1 MMQAPSGKSTT
12 SSSVR
17 IRTSEG
23 RVGVEAACLFSARY
37 DTTVRSLIE
46 RLFRL
51 DAVRSVEVDRV
62 RATVE
67 ILYDATAVAPAVAL
81 TQFSKALGAE
91 NMSPTETALGRG
103 LAQIPGLVRRVERGG
118 RPRKTLTLAASTA
131 GIPARSRRRGPTKKK
146 LAVMGQENPPVVAEE
161 WLVEYD
167 PAPSKAI
174 AAAGLVPTYNG
185 ACNLGGPRAVPTKRE
200 PGRKWRSRGNSLG
213 ESLRR
218 AVNLTAAGGCFA
230 MSIVGIVTP
239 GIPTVPFVLATSYF
253 LARSS
258 PKLHERFKRSRL
270 FGPMVCDWEEYGGLR
285 LGTKFRLV
293 TITLVLVGVT
303 IAIAG
308 LSLPLMIV
316 IGVMC
321 AITFAIVFRLP
332 TVPETAPARRIIVS
346 TA

>member
-1 MMQAPSGKSTT
+1 MQDTSGKPT
-12 SSSVR
+12 SASSVR

-23 RVGVEAACLFSARY
+23 RVGVDAACLFSARH
-37 DTTVRSLIE
+37 DTTVRTLIE

-51 DAVRSVEVDRV
+51 DAVRTVEVNRD

-91 NMSPTETALGRG
+91 IMSQTETALGRG
-103 LAQIPGLVRRVERGG
+103 LAQIHGLVRRVERGG
-118 RPRKTLTLAASTA
+118 RPPKTRARAASTA
-131 GIPARSRRRGPTKKK
+131 DIPARSRRRGPTTKT
-146 LAVMGQENPPVVAEE
+146 LAVIGQETPRVVAEE
-161 WLVEYD
+161 WLVEYE
-167 PAPSKAI
+167 PAPAKAI
-174 AAAGLVPTYNG
+174 ASAGLLPTYNG
-185 ACNLGGPRAVPTKRE
+185 AGNLGGPRSAPTTRE

-230 MSIVGIVTP
+230 MSIVGVMTP

-258 PKLHERFKRSRL
+258 PKLHERFRRSRL
-270 FGPMVCDWEEYGGLR
+270 FGPIVCDWEEYGGLR

-293 TITLVLVGVT
+293 AITLVLVGVT
-303 IAIAG
+303 IAIAD
-308 LSLPLMIV
+308 LSPPLVIV
-316 IGVMC
+316 MGVMGV
-321 AITFAIVFRLP
+321 ITFAIVFRLP
-332 TVPETAPARRIIVS
+332 TVAETAPARRIIVA